1 AGRGRLFPTAAGL
14 LARGQL
20 PARGRR
26 ISGRARVEDLELDAR
41 APSRVEDLEP
51 GHLGP
56 AELVRRWSRSWHRR
70 LPCVLSTDRRE
81 PLLPV
86 LDPGGKVL
94 FGGRDLCTPAAGEV
108 DPEATLLELLCT
120 AAAAAGVIERE
131 GRSAARS
138 SSRAGIVAWS
148 GGLVKPSSLRDEASS
163 DAAFLCRWASRPAA
177 GGAAAGVATIS
188 PSLSVKSSS
197 TRHLSV
203 PELEGLVDLVESG
216 SGREKAPGG
225 SSNNLDRTTN
235 WTSKASD
242 SPWTLE
248 EPLTE
253 YERDDSENDQEEMC
267 NE

>member
-1 AGRGRLFPTAAGL
+1 GRLFPTAVGL

-20 PARGRR
+20 PTRGRR

-56 AELVRRWSRSWHRR
+56 AELVRRWSRSWRRR
-70 LPCVLSTDRRE
+70 LPRILSADR
-81 PLLPV
+81 
-86 LDPGGKVL
+86 
-94 FGGRDLCTPAAGEV
+94 A
-108 DPEATLLELLCT
+108 
-120 AAAAAGVIERE
+120 
-131 GRSAARS
+131 
-138 SSRAGIVAWS
+138 SSRARSRRQGPLPLLRRSRPLHPGGRRGGPRRHPPRVTLHRRRRGRRHREGGEECSQVEFACGHSCVERRRDWRRRQGWR
-148 GGLVKPSSLRDEASS
+148 GGLLKPSSLRDEASG

-177 GGAAAGVATIS
+177 GGAAAGVAAIS

-203 PELEGLVDLVESG
+203 PELEGLVDLVEGG

-225 SSNNLDRTTN
+225 SNNNLDRTTN

-242 SPWTLE
+242 SP
-248 EPLTE
+248 
-253 YERDDSENDQEEMC
+253 
-267 NE
+267 